1 MEFREEGEVE
11 PVSPTGQYF
20 NSSILSVAILA
31 VLEFELPIND
41 SQALSLLQDVFLP
54 INPRFSSI
62 MVSDNVDQKKQW
74 KRVEVKLEDH
84 VHVPIFPSKMSPQ
97 SYDEYFDDYISNI
110 AAERLPQN
118 RPLWE
123 IHILKYPTSHA
134 AGTLIFKL
142 HHALGDGYSLMGAL
156 LSCLQNA
163 QNPSVP
169 LTFPSLKS
177 SGPKTTHKT
186 KTVSQFFSSVF
197 QTVSDFSWSIL
208 KSNFVEDD
216 RTPIRSG
223 EDGVEFRPITLS
235 TLTFSIDEIK
245 LIKNKLG
252 VTINDVIA
260 GIIFLGTRIY
270 MQEVTQKS
278 SNERCTALVLLRT
291 RNIEGYT
298 SIKEM
303 IEPNNAK
310 MSWGNQF
317 AFLHLPVPKST
328 ETSNPLDFV
337 WEAQKMIKKK
347 RSSAASYLTSWLLD
361 VLKKFR
367 GPEVAARYIHGTLKN
382 SSITVSNMIGPVEKM
397 ALDNQPVGGLYFMAV
412 GAPQCLTVTALSYM
426 GKLRVAFGAEKGFID
441 SQKLKASMQ
450 NAFGVILEAS
460 NAIPPAKTA

>member
-1 MEFREEGEVE
+1 
-11 PVSPTGQYF
+11 
-20 NSSILSVAILA
+20 
-31 VLEFELPIND
+31 
-41 SQALSLLQDVFLP
+41 
-54 INPRFSSI
+54 
-62 MVSDNVDQKKQW
+62 
-74 KRVEVKLEDH
+74 
-84 VHVPIFPSKMSPQ
+84 
-97 SYDEYFDDYISNI
+97 
-110 AAERLPQN
+110 
-118 RPLWE
+118 
-123 IHILKYPTSHA
+123 
-134 AGTLIFKL
+134 
-142 HHALGDGYSLMGAL
+142 MGAL
-156 LSCLQNA
+156 LSCLQSA

-278 SNERCTALVLLRT
+278 SSERCTALVLLRT

-298 SIKEM
+298 PIKEM

-328 ETSNPLDFV
+328 EISNPLDFV
-337 WEAQKMIKKK
+337 WEAQQMIKKK

-361 VLKKFR
+361 ILKKFR
-367 GPEVAARYIHGTLKN
+367 GPEGAARYIHGTLKN
-382 SSITVSNMIGPVEKM
+382 SSMTISNMIGPVEKM
-397 ALDNQPVGGLYFMAV
+397 ALDNQPVGGFYFMVV
-412 GAPQCLTVTALSYM
+412 GPPQCLTVTALSYM

-450 NAFGVILEAS
+450 NAFGAILEAS
-460 NAIPPAKTA
+460 NPIPPANAA

>member
-31 VLEFELPIND
+31 VLEFELPIDD
-41 SQALSLLQDVFLP
+41 SQALSLLQDVFVP

-62 MVSDNVDQKKQW
+62 MISDNVDQKKQW

-84 VHVPIFPSKMSPQ
+84 VHVPIFPSKMSPE

-110 AAERLPQN
+110 AAEKLPQN

-134 AGTLIFKL
+134 ASTLIFKL

-156 LSCLQNA
+156 LSCLQTA

-177 SGPKTTHKT
+177 SGPKTTRKT
-186 KTVSQFFSSVF
+186 KTVSQFFSAVF

-252 VTINDVIA
+252 VVRLCTNFYLF
-260 GIIFLGTRIY
+260 IIMISDHLGAHKRS
-270 MQEVTQKS
+270 K
-278 SNERCTALVLLRT
+278 
-291 RNIEGYT
+291 
-298 SIKEM
+298 SIK
-303 IEPNNAK
+303 
-310 MSWGNQF
+310 
-317 AFLHLPVPKST
+317 L
-328 ETSNPLDFV
+328 TSNWSMLGWLSVNESCHEKKSPNYRLPLTKPQNNFR
-337 WEAQKMIKKK
+337 IFFSKKK
-347 RSSAASYLTSWLLD
+347 
-361 VLKKFR
+361 KKKKNFR
-367 GPEVAARYIHGTLKN
+367 VFYKVVCLQGVARYIHGTLKN
-382 SSITVSNMIGPVEKM
+382 SSMTISNMIGPVEKM

-460 NAIPPAKTA
+460 NPIPPAKAS

>member
-1 MEFREEGEVE
+1 MEFREEGEGE

-20 NSSILSVAILA
+20 NSSTLSVTILA
-31 VLEFELPIND
+31 VLEFEVPIND
-41 SQALSLLQDVFLP
+41 SQTLTLIQDVFLP

-62 MVSDNVDQKKQW
+62 MVSDNADQKKQW

-84 VHVPIFPSKMSPQ
+84 VHVPIFPSKISPE

-110 AAERLPQN
+110 AAEKLPQN

-123 IHILKYPTSHA
+123 IHIFKYPTSHA

-142 HHALGDGYSLMGAL
+142 HHAL
-156 LSCLQNA
+156 
-163 QNPSVP
+163 
-169 LTFPSLKS
+169 
-177 SGPKTTHKT
+177 
-186 KTVSQFFSSVF
+186 VF
-197 QTVSDFSWSIL
+197 QTVSEFSWSIL

-252 VTINDVIA
+252 VSINDVIA

-278 SNERCTALVLLRT
+278 SNEYCTALVLLRT
-291 RNIEGYT
+291 RNVERYT

-317 AFLHLPVPKST
+317 SFLHLPVPKST
-328 ETSNPLDFV
+328 EISNPLDFV
-337 WEAQKMIKKK
+337 LEAQKMIKKK
-347 RSSAASYLTSWLLD
+347 RNSAASYLTSWLLD
-361 VLKKFR
+361 VLKKFQ
-367 GPEVAARYIHGTLKN
+367 GPEGAARYIHGTLKN
-382 SSITVSNMIGPVEKM
+382 SSMSISNIIGPVEKM
-397 ALDNQPVGGLYFMAV
+397 ALDNQPVGGLYFTAV

-426 GKLRVAFGAEKGFID
+426 GKLRIAFGAEKGFID
-441 SQKLKASMQ
+441 SHKLKASMQ

-460 NAIPPAKTA
+460 KENATCFNN

>member
-1 MEFREEGEVE
+1 MEFREEGEGE

-31 VLEFELPIND
+31 VLEFEVPIND
-41 SQALSLLQDVFLP
+41 SQTLSLLQDVFLP

-62 MVSDNVDQKKQW
+62 MVRDNPDQKKQW

-84 VHVPIFPSKMSPQ
+84 VHVPIFPSKMSQ
-97 SYDEYFDDYISNI
+97 ESYDEYFDDYISNI
-110 AAERLPQN
+110 AAEKLPQN

-156 LSCLQNA
+156 LSCLQTA

-177 SGPKTTHKT
+177 SSGPKTTHMT

-252 VTINDVIA
+252 V
-260 GIIFLGTRIY
+260 
-270 MQEVTQKS
+270 
-278 SNERCTALVLLRT
+278 
-291 RNIEGYT
+291 
-298 SIKEM
+298 
-303 IEPNNAK
+303 
-310 MSWGNQF
+310 
-317 AFLHLPVPKST
+317 
-328 ETSNPLDFV
+328 
-337 WEAQKMIKKK
+337 
-347 RSSAASYLTSWLLD
+347 
-361 VLKKFR
+361 
-367 GPEVAARYIHGTLKN
+367 
-382 SSITVSNMIGPVEKM
+382 
-397 ALDNQPVGGLYFMAV
+397 
-412 GAPQCLTVTALSYM
+412 
-426 GKLRVAFGAEKGFID
+426 
-441 SQKLKASMQ
+441 
-450 NAFGVILEAS
+450 
-460 NAIPPAKTA
+460 

>member
-1 MEFREEGEVE
+1 MEFREEGGE

-31 VLEFELPIND
+31 VLEFEVPIND

-62 MVSDNVDQKKQW
+62 MVRDNPDQKKQW

-84 VHVPIFPSKMSPQ
+84 VHVPIFPSKMSPE

-110 AAERLPQN
+110 AAEKLPQN

-134 AGTLIFKL
+134 ASTLIFKL

-156 LSCLQNA
+156 LSCLQTA

-177 SGPKTTHKT
+177 SSGPKITHMT
-186 KTVSQFFSSVF
+186 KTVSQFFSSVI

-208 KSNFVEDD
+208 KSSFVEDD

-252 VTINDVIA
+252 VVRLCANFYLF
-260 GIIFLGTRIY
+260 IIMISKKSLNYRLSLTK
-270 MQEVTQKS
+270 QQKVE
-278 SNERCTALVLLRT
+278 NF
-291 RNIEGYT
+291 N
-298 SIKEM
+298 SIKLSKYKLKNSSLFISICFRLM
-303 IEPNNAK
+303 RMNDLGIFFKSRCLLLN
-310 MSWGNQF
+310 F
-317 AFLHLPVPKST
+317 RIFFL
-328 ETSNPLDFV
+328 
-337 WEAQKMIKKK
+337 KKK
-347 RSSAASYLTSWLLD
+347 NFRVFYK
-361 VLKKFR
+361 VLCLQ
-367 GPEVAARYIHGTLKN
+367 GAARYIHGTLKN
-382 SSITVSNMIGPVEKM
+382 SSMTISNMIGPVEKM
-397 ALDNQPVGGLYFMAV
+397 ALDNQPVGGLYFMVV
-412 GAPQCLTVTALSYM
+412 GPPQCLTVTALSYM

-450 NAFGVILEAS
+450 NAFRVILEAS
-460 NAIPPAKTA
+460 NPIPPAKAA

>member
-1 MEFREEGEVE
+1 MEFREEGEGE

-20 NSSILSVAILA
+20 NSSILSVAIFA
-31 VLEFELPIND
+31 VLEFEVPIND
-41 SQALSLLQDVFLP
+41 SQALSLIQDVFLP

-62 MVSDNVDQKKQW
+62 MVSDNADQKKQW
-74 KRVEVKLEDH
+74 QRVEVKLEDH

-110 AAERLPQN
+110 AAEKLPQN

-123 IHILKYPTSHA
+123 IHIFKYPTSHA

-156 LSCLQNA
+156 LSCLQSA
-163 QNPSVP
+163 ENPSVP

-186 KTVSQFFSSVF
+186 KIVPQFFSSVF

-252 VTINDVIA
+252 VTINDVIV

-270 MQEVTQKS
+270 MQEITQKS
-278 SNERCTALVLLRT
+278 SNEHCTALVLFRT
-291 RNIEGYT
+291 RNIGGYT

-310 MSWGNQF
+310 TTSWGNQF

-328 ETSNPLDFV
+328 EISNPLDFV

-367 GPEVAARYIHGTLKN
+367 GPEGAARYIHGTLKN
-382 SSITVSNMIGPVEKM
+382 SSLTISNIIGPVEKM
-397 ALDNQPVGGLYFMAV
+397 ALDNQAVCGLYFTAV
-412 GAPQCLTVTALSYM
+412 GAPQVN
-426 GKLRVAFGAEKGFID
+426 FISFPRPED
-441 SQKLKASMQ
+441 WRAY
-450 NAFGVILEAS
+450 A
-460 NAIPPAKTA
+460 

>member
-1 MEFREEGEVE
+1 MEFREEGGE

-31 VLEFELPIND
+31 VLEFEVPIND

-62 MVSDNVDQKKQW
+62 MVRDNPDQKKQW

-84 VHVPIFPSKMSPQ
+84 VHVPIFPSKMSPE

-110 AAERLPQN
+110 AAEKLPQN

-134 AGTLIFKL
+134 ASTLIFKL

-156 LSCLQNA
+156 LSCLQTA

-177 SGPKTTHKT
+177 SSGPKITHMT
-186 KTVSQFFSSVF
+186 KIVSQFFSSVI

-208 KSNFVEDD
+208 KSSFVEDD

-278 SNERCTALVLLRT
+278 SNEHCTALVLLRT

-298 SIKEM
+298 STKEM
-303 IEPNNAK
+303 IEHNNAN

-347 RSSAASYLTSWLLD
+347 RSSATSYLTSWLLD
-361 VLKKFR
+361 ILKKFR
-367 GPEVAARYIHGTLKN
+367 GPEGAARYIHGTLKN
-382 SSITVSNMIGPVEKM
+382 SSMTISNMIGPVEKM
-397 ALDNQPVGGLYFMAV
+397 ALDNQPVGGLYFMVV
-412 GAPQCLTVTALSYM
+412 GPPQCLTVTALSYM

-460 NAIPPAKTA
+460 NPIPPAKAS

>member
-1 MEFREEGEVE
+1 MEFREEGEGE

-20 NSSILSVAILA
+20 NSSTLSVTILA
-31 VLEFELPIND
+31 VLEFEVPIND
-41 SQALSLLQDVFLP
+41 SQTLTLIQDVFLP

-62 MVSDNVDQKKQW
+62 MVSDNADQKKQW

-84 VHVPIFPSKMSPQ
+84 VHVPIFPSKISPE

-110 AAERLPQN
+110 AAEKLPQN

-123 IHILKYPTSHA
+123 IHIFKYPTSHA

-156 LSCLQNA
+156 LSCLQSA

-186 KTVSQFFSSVF
+186 KIVSQFFSSVF
-197 QTVSDFSWSIL
+197 QTVSEFSWSIL

-252 VTINDVIA
+252 VSINDVIA

-278 SNERCTALVLLRT
+278 SNEYCTALVLLRT
-291 RNIEGYT
+291 RNVERYT

-317 AFLHLPVPKST
+317 SFLHLPVPKST
-328 ETSNPLDFV
+328 EISNPLDFV
-337 WEAQKMIKKK
+337 LEAQKMIKKK
-347 RSSAASYLTSWLLD
+347 RNSAASYLTSWLLD
-361 VLKKFR
+361 VLKKFQ
-367 GPEVAARYIHGTLKN
+367 GPEGAARYIHGTLKN
-382 SSITVSNMIGPVEKM
+382 SSMSISNIIGPVEKM
-397 ALDNQPVGGLYFMAV
+397 ALDNQPVGGLYFTAV

-426 GKLRVAFGAEKGFID
+426 GKLRIAFGAEKGFID
-441 SQKLKASMQ
+441 SHKLKASMQ

-460 NAIPPAKTA
+460 KENATCFNN

>member
-1 MEFREEGEVE
+1 MEFREEGGE

-31 VLEFELPIND
+31 VLEFEVPFND

-62 MVSDNVDQKKQW
+62 MISDKADQKKQW

-84 VHVPIFPSKMSPQ
+84 VRVPIFPSKMSPQ

-156 LSCLQNA
+156 LSCLQSA

-177 SGPKTTHKT
+177 SSGPKTTHMT

-197 QTVSDFSWSIL
+197 HTVSDFSWSIL

-245 LIKNKLG
+245 LIKNKLR

-291 RNIEGYT
+291 RNMEGYLST
-298 SIKEM
+298 KEM
-303 IEPNNAK
+303 IEPDNAN

-317 AFLHLPVPKST
+317 AFLHLPVPKSS
-328 ETSNPLDFV
+328 ETLNPLDFV

-347 RSSAASYLTSWLLD
+347 KSSAASYLTSWLLD

-367 GPEVAARYIHGTLKN
+367 GPEGAARYIHGTHKN
-382 SSITVSNMIGPVEKM
+382 SSMTISNMIGPVEKM
-397 ALDNQPVGGLYFMAV
+397 ALDNQPVGGLYFMVV
-412 GAPQCLTVTALSYM
+412 GSPQCLTVTALSYM

-460 NAIPPAKTA
+460 NPIPPAKAA

>member
-1 MEFREEGEVE
+1 MEFREEGEGE

-31 VLEFELPIND
+31 VLEFEVPFND

-62 MVSDNVDQKKQW
+62 MISDKADQKKQW

-84 VHVPIFPSKMSPQ
+84 VRVPIFPSKMSPQ
-97 SYDEYFDDYISNI
+97 SYDEYFDNYISNI

-123 IHILKYPTSHA
+123 LHILKYPTSHA

-156 LSCLQNA
+156 LSCLQTA

-177 SGPKTTHKT
+177 SSGPKPTHMT

-197 QTVSDFSWSIL
+197 HTVSDFSWSIL
-208 KSNFVEDD
+208 KSSFVEDD

-245 LIKNKLG
+245 LIKNKLQ

-260 GIIFLGTRIY
+260 GIVFLGTRIY

-291 RNIEGYT
+291 RNMEGYLST
-298 SIKEM
+298 KEM
-303 IEPNNAK
+303 IEPDNAN

-317 AFLHLPVPKST
+317 AFLHLPVPKSS
-328 ETSNPLDFV
+328 ETLNPLDFV

-347 RSSAASYLTSWLLD
+347 KSSAASYLTSWLLD

-367 GPEVAARYIHGTLKN
+367 GPEGAARYIHGTLKN
-382 SSITVSNMIGPVEKM
+382 SSMTISNMIGPVEKM
-397 ALDNQPVGGLYFMAV
+397 ALDNQPVGGLYFMVV
-412 GAPQCLTVTALSYM
+412 GPPQCLT
-426 GKLRVAFGAEKGFID
+426 
-441 SQKLKASMQ
+441 ASMQ

-460 NAIPPAKTA
+460 NAIPPAKAA